1 MAIAVGAPALQRLR
15 RFVRRTEFIMS
26 LAKRFLMIGFSLLAL
41 IVGVQ
46 APALAQ
52 DAGGVWVRPKDA
64 SGPLIWGRRDGL
76 VFGLPSPGGMRG
88 PRGLIRVGVIGKNGE
103 AELINFIAVEPVAK
117 GLGSRFSRMAFSEL
131 EMSELD
137 AGTRGKRL
145 WTASLDELTTLPAK
159 PKPIERLSVRI
170 EVEPFTAN
178 RAHVYV
184 IASVYSDRPHE
195 LELAVHHYD
204 DSAPIEELTLTA
216 TMGNYERLRYLWLKD
231 RVVDSRELYAGY
243 GGDGFVDKENY
254 PRDEMLSHGDGD
266 ALALATTN
274 EDDPADVEVT
284 ARPSWTY
291 RSVRLTQ
298 YWRVPAVAIQPDLRV
313 KVNGRRVYWAS
324 TTPIPGG
331 LSFENFEVRQRY
343 APGQIFIFGLTQ
355 KQPWEF
361 EPGIPRLAARPK

>member
-1 MAIAVGAPALQRLR
+1 
-15 RFVRRTEFIMS
+15 MS
-26 LAKRFLMIGFSLLAL
+26 LAKRFLITGLSLLTL
-41 IVGVQ
+41 IAGLRPS
-46 APALAQ
+46 ASAQ
-52 DAGGVWVRPKDA
+52 DADSVWVRPKDA
-64 SGPLIWGRRDGL
+64 NGALTWGRRDGL

-88 PRGLIRVGVIGKNGE
+88 PRGLIRVGLIGKTGE
-103 AELINFIAVEPVAK
+103 AELINFIAIEPVVK
-117 GLGSRFSRMAFSEL
+117 GFGSRFSRMAFSEL

-137 AGTRGKRL
+137 AGKRGKRL
-145 WTASLDELTTLPAK
+145 WTAAAQGELTTLPAK
-159 PKPIERLSVRI
+159 PRPIERLSVRI

-178 RAHVYV
+178 RARVYV

-195 LELAVHHYD
+195 LELAVHHHD
-204 DSAPIEELTLTA
+204 DSAPVEELTLTA

-243 GGDGFVDKENY
+243 NGDAFIDKENY
-254 PRDEMLSHGDGD
+254 PRDEMLMYGDGD

-274 EDDPADVEVT
+274 EDNPSSVEVT

-291 RSVRLTQ
+291 RSIRLTQ
-298 YWRVPAVAIQPDLRV
+298 YWRVPAGAIQPDLRV

-331 LSFENFEVRQRY
+331 LSFENFELRQRY
-343 APGQIFIFGLTQ
+343 APGQVFVFGLTP

-361 EPGIPRLAARPK
+361 EPSIPRLAARPR